1 MEGPELL
8 GASMVMVSD
17 QELKVY
23 RVGPMQPCQHCG
35 VLKPSVAT
43 SPRCRALQAGI
54 CSGEGGEH
62 LLFLFPGCQ
71 PWARGAKDVEVGQNG
86 AAHTVALG
94 ARGAAGELGAEL
106 PQEQGAVLC
115 CHQSRVK

>member
-1 MEGPELL
+1 MGYSNPAWLHPHVAGL
-8 GASMVMVSD
+8 
-17 QELKVY
+17 Y
-23 RVGPMQPCQHCG
+23 RQGY
-35 VLKPSVAT
+35 
-43 SPRCRALQAGI
+43 ALVR
-54 CSGEGGEH
+54 GGEH

-106 PQEQGAVLC
+106 PQEQGAVLG